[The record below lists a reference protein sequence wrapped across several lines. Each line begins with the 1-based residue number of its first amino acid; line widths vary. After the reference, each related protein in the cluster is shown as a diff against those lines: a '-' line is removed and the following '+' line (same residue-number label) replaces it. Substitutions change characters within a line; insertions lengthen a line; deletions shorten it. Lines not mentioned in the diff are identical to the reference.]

1 MKLKTIAAIMAAM
14 AILPASA
21 QNNQNTSSDESKADG
36 WARRFAHNIADSFL
50 GKDYYVET
58 EVDGKPGIAISP
70 NGRVTFKNMEIN
82 FDGTEAGDLQKIKQ
96 KKYRHYGSG
105 HTPNAYFGVNMLCTS
120 SAPDLAQGIDQRV
133 GKGFEFGFAFAQQGY
148 YFNDNIRFNT
158 AFYLSRSRYW
168 LGKSQWLGWQNDR
181 LTVNSSDVLFEGS
194 KKVNQGYLRYW
205 SMRIPLCVEFSS
217 SHSKGPFV
225 AFGPELEWRFGEVS
239 KVRLSNGDKRKV
251 TKDLNLN
258 PLAVNMTMRA
268 GMGNVG
274 LIARYSFTEL
284 FQQSSPVQAYPFTIA
299 ISTSF

>member
-14 AILPASA
+14 AVLPASA
-21 QNNQNTSSDESKADG
+21 QNNQNTSSDESKTDG

-58 EVDGKPGIAISP
+58 EDDDTPDIVISP
-70 NGRVTFKNMEIN
+70 NGRITFNNTEIT
-82 FDGTEAGDLQKIKQ
+82 FDSEEAGNLSKKQQ

-105 HTPNAYFGVNMLCTS
+105 HTPSAYIGVNMLCTQ
-120 SAPDLAQGIDQRV
+120 SAPDLAEGIDQRV
-133 GKGFEFGFAFAQQGY
+133 GKGFEFGIALGQWGY
-148 YFNDNIRFNT
+148 YFNDNICFNT
-158 AFYLSRSRYW
+158 ASYLSRSRYW
-168 LGKSQWLGWQNDR
+168 LGKSQWLGWQDDR
-181 LTVNSSDVLFEGS
+181 LTVNSSDVLFEGT
-194 KKVNQGYLRYW
+194 KKVSQGYLRYW
-205 SMRIPLCVEFSS
+205 SVRIPLCIEFSS
-217 SHSKGPFV
+217 SHKKGPFV
-225 AFGPELEWRFGEVS
+225 AFGPELEWRFAEVS